1 LHCVSSRI
9 RFRYVG
15 ASTIRATISS
25 PVALLRCSIVAT
37 RHESDVVAA
46 LRSGD
51 ESVFARL
58 VDEWSPAMLRLARM
72 HVSTRE
78 SAEDVVQ
85 EGWMAA
91 LRGVDRFEGRSSL
104 RTWVFQ
110 IVLNIAK
117 TKGVK
122 EHRVVPF
129 SSAFGDTEG
138 RTVDPERFQSASE
151 PSPGGWRQ
159 FPAPWPTPEG
169 ELLSSETRAVIDS
182 SLERLPE
189 RQRVVIELR
198 DVDGYEPEEVCTLL
212 DLSPGNQRI
221 LLHRA
226 RAAVRRELEIYFA
239 DPAQTQMTP

>member
-1 LHCVSSRI
+1 VPRVAAK
-9 RFRYVG
+9 RKD
-15 ASTIRATISS
+15 ASGDS
-25 PVALLRCSIVAT
+25 
-37 RHESDVVAA
+37 EVVAA

-85 EGWMAA
+85 DGWMAA
-91 LRGVDRFEGRSSL
+91 MRGVDRFEGRSTL

-110 IVLNIAK
+110 IVINIAK
-117 TKGVK
+117 TRGVK

-129 SSAFGDTEG
+129 SSAFGEG
-138 RTVDPERFQSASE
+138 AGPTVDPERFQSASE

-159 FPAPWPTPEG
+159 FPAPWPTPES

-189 RQRVVIELR
+189 RQRLVIELR

-212 DLSPGNQRI
+212 DLTPGNQRI

-226 RAAVRRELEIYFA
+226 RASVRREIEIYFA
-239 DPAQTQMTP
+239 DPAQTQVTP

>member
-1 LHCVSSRI
+1 VSHHEFPSVTSQRQEI
-9 RFRYVG
+9 G
-15 ASTIRATISS
+15 ATVSS
-25 PVALLRCSIVAT
+25 PVALLRCSIVAA
-37 RHESDVVAA
+37 RQDSEVVAA

-117 TKGVK
+117 TRGVK

-129 SSAFGDTEG
+129 SSAFGEG
-138 RTVDPERFQSASE
+138 AGPTVDPERFQSASE

-159 FPAPWPTPEG
+159 FPAPWPTPESV
-169 ELLSSETRAVIDS
+169 LLSNETRAVIDS
-182 SLERLPE
+182 SLEHLPE

-212 DLSPGNQRI
+212 ELTPGNQRI

-226 RAAVRRELEIYFA
+226 RASVRRELELYFA
-239 DPAQTQMTP
+239 DSAQTQATP

>member
-1 LHCVSSRI
+1 MSR
-9 RFRYVG
+9 REF
-15 ASTIRATISS
+15 ASVTSERQEIRATIAP
-25 PVALLRCSIVAT
+25 PVSLLRCSIVAA
-37 RHESDVVAA
+37 RYDSDVLAA

-117 TKGVK
+117 TRGVK

-129 SSAFGDTEG
+129 SSAFEDTGG

-159 FPAPWPTPEG
+159 FPAPWPTPES
-169 ELLSSETRAVIDS
+169 ELLSNETRAVIDS

-239 DPAQTQMTP
+239 DPAQTQVTP